1 MNNVAQKYYRL
12 IDETGC
18 AYESPTPGTVGGH
31 RRSRIFGRLDCPN
44 ALRWLAKG
52 YYAPYHRVFFR
63 NEKAARG
70 AGYRACAICM
80 PDAYRAWKQW
90 PSGKAS

>member
-1 MNNVAQKYYRL
+1 MNNVAHKNYRL

-18 AYESPTPGTVGGH
+18 AYESASPGKVGGH
-31 RRSRIFGRLDCPN
+31 RRSRIYGRLDCPN

-52 YYAPYHRVFFR
+52 YYAPHRVFFAD
-63 NEKAARG
+63 EKTARG

-80 PDAYRAWKQW
+80 PDVYRAWKQRH
-90 PSGKAS
+90 SGKAS